1 MNRQVKVIQDFL
13 PENLHNE
20 IYNVLTNNK
29 FPWYYSSSVSSE
41 LEPIN
46 KKDFFFYHNLYL
58 QNYVSNDYFHQ
69 LLMPILGR
77 LNFNYIIRSKI
88 NLYPKKEEPF
98 VHDLHTDFQT
108 NHMVALYSVNTNNG
122 STVFEGGEKVS
133 SKANELLLF
142 DGSIKHASCVQ
153 TDENV
158 RINIV
163 VNFK

>member
-41 LEPIN
+41 LEPKN

-88 NLYPKKEEPF
+88 NLYPK
-98 VHDLHTDFQT
+98 TDK
-108 NHMVALYSVNTNNG
+108 LYHHPPHIDYKFKHKGCIYSLN
-122 STVFEGGEKVS
+122 SCDGGTKIGNKLYES
-133 SKANELLLF
+133 IENQALLF
-142 DGSIKHASCVQ
+142 NPSVPHNSTTCTNTHARF
-153 TDENV
+153 N
-158 RINIV
+158 INI
-163 VNFK
+163 NYF